1 MQNTLEYTA
10 YNGMK
15 FYIVYIETLEKEA
28 RRRFSH
34 DVYFVYYAS

>member
-15 FYIVYIETLEKEA
+15 FYIVYIKALEK
-28 RRRFSH
+28 SQKKILP
-34 DVYFVYYAS
+34 